1 VRKVRAPASRPKAG
15 CAGVRNWVAALAAAL
30 AGVGA
35 ALGAAACGGSD
46 EIPSTITTNLTG
58 AIATATTSSTGSA
71 PATAPSAPATTAA
84 ATGTGATATGES
96 GPGGA
101 GDEQGTRVPAVYTL
115 KGGALSPRTVN
126 VPAFLAAEVT
136 VSSTDSRA
144 HTVTVKV
151 GKGYPLAVPP
161 RGSGTVRV
169 PGQKGGRHQ
178 VLLDGKPAA
187 TLAWGGE
194 PGP

>member
-1 VRKVRAPASRPKAG
+1 
-15 CAGVRNWVAALAAAL
+15 LAAAL
-30 AGVGA
+30 AGAGVAVGV
-35 ALGAAACGGSD
+35 AACGGGD
-46 EIPSTITTNLTG
+46 EIPSTITTNLPG
-58 AIATATTSSTGSA
+58 AVATATTSSTGSA
-71 PATAPSAPATTAA
+71 PATPPSAPATTAA
-84 ATGTGATATGES
+84 ATGTTATGES

-115 KGGALSPRTVN
+115 KGGALTPKTVN

-151 GKGYPLAVPP
+151 GKSYALAVPP
-161 RGSGTVRV
+161 RGSRTVRV

>member
-1 VRKVRAPASRPKAG
+1 MRKVQ
-15 CAGVRNWVAALAAAL
+15 AALAAAL
-30 AGVGA
+30 AGAGA
-35 ALGAAACGGSD
+35 ALGVAACGGSD
-46 EIPSTITTNLTG
+46 EIPSTITTDLPG
-58 AIATATTSSTGSA
+58 AVATATTSSTGPA
-71 PATAPSAPATTAA
+71 PATAPAAPATTAA
-84 ATGTGATATGES
+84 ATGTGTTPTGES

-115 KGGALSPRTVN
+115 KGGALLPKTVN

-161 RGSGTVRV
+161 KGTGTVRV

-178 VLLDGKPAA
+178 VLVDGKPAA